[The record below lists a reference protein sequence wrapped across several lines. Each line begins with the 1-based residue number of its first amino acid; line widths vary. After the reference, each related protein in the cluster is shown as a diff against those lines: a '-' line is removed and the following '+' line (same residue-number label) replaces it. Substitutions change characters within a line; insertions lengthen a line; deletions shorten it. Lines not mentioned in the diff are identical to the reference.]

1 MHTFPRYTWIAAA
14 VVAGVHLGPQMARAA
29 DPTILFWSTQG
40 TAVAEAQAIRDVV
53 LKDYG
58 KPVTFSP
65 QDPGPY
71 MTRIQAELKAGSGSI
86 TLVGGLH
93 GDLASFPDS
102 LLDVKD
108 AVDTG
113 LFPKGFIN
121 LAYLGTG
128 NQKYVPWMQATYLM
142 VANKQALQYLPK
154 GADINA
160 ITYDQLAAWGKA
172 MKAATGQPKLGFP
185 AGPKGLMHRFFQG
198 YLLPSYTGAAITEF
212 KSAEAEK
219 MWASFKE
226 MWTSVTPASA
236 GYGFMQEPLLTGEV
250 WVAWDHIARLKDAL
264 DQKPNDFVVFPV
276 PAGPKG
282 RAHMPVIAG
291 LGVLKTSNSV
301 DEAKKLIAY
310 MSKPATQV
318 GMMKATGFFPVVN
331 VELPADVAPSV
342 KMLQP
347 VANAQASAK
356 DALPV
361 LLPIGLGDAGG
372 RYNKAFTD
380 TFQRIVLNNQDIRM
394 VLDQEGKNLQAI
406 FDQKAAPCWAPDPV
420 DAGPCK
426 LK

>member
-1 MHTFPRYTWIAAA
+1 MQQPFRIPVAAA
-14 VVAGVHLGPQMARAA
+14 LVAAGLVTPAA
-29 DPTILFWSTQG
+29 AQDKPILFWSTQG
-40 TAVAEAQAIRDVV
+40 TAVAEAQAIRDQV
-53 LKDYG
+53 LKDFG
-58 KPVTFSP
+58 KPITFSP

-71 MTRIQAELKAGSGSI
+71 MTRIQAELKVGSGSI
-86 TLVGGLH
+86 TLLGGLH
-93 GDLASFPDS
+93 GDLASFPDG
-102 LLDVKD
+102 LVDVHD
-108 AVDTG
+108 AVDPG
-113 LFPKGFIN
+113 LFPKGFID
-121 LAYLGTG
+121 LANLGTKD
-128 NQKYVPWMQATYLM
+128 QKYVPWMQATYLM

-160 ITYDQLAAWGKA
+160 ITYDQLAEWGKA
-172 MKAATGQPKLGFP
+172 MQAATGGPKIGFP

-198 YLLPSYTGAAITEF
+198 YLYPAYTGSAVVKF
-212 KSAEAEK
+212 KAPEAEQ
-219 MWASFKE
+219 MWASFKQL
-226 MWTSVTPASA
+226 WATVTPASA

-291 LGVLKTSNSV
+291 LSVPKSSNAP

-310 MSKPATQV
+310 MSKPETQI
-318 GMMKATGFFPVVN
+318 GMMKATGFFPVVK
-331 VELPADVAPSV
+331 VDLPADVSPGI

-347 VANAQASAK
+347 VATAQASAK

-372 RYNKAFTD
+372 RYNKVFSDA
-380 TFQRIVLNNQDIRM
+380 FQRIVLNNQDIKM

-406 FDQKAAPCWAPDPV
+406 FDQKSAPCWAPDPV
-420 DAGPCK
+420 TDGACK
-426 LK
+426 IQ